1 MDKLFTS
8 TSKTYEASNNMH
20 SMQDGFKLLR
30 FIDNDLSN
38 YTKSALKLTAR
49 KSGNLIPSQLDEV
62 LGFHSSLRSQIILD
76 PFSCDKHKDLF
87 TEISAIELSNL
98 VSPTDLEILTKMTEQ
113 ARGLLSRTQIPSL
126 DFLTKITDSFDGT
139 LLITFRR
146 ESTIRPA
153 LDFLDASNI
162 SNVLVDSL
170 RRRNEQFA
178 DNNLIFGPI
187 HWYQE
192 SIISNPRGSHLFAI
206 MPAHIKFK
214 QPEMTSY
221 PDWFNFGKSPIF
233 RDLDSSLLVLSSDE
247 TEDVDNIEYATPVRW
262 IFANSSRERTSENQ
276 KLCRQIALANEKQV
290 FIDVDGEQDFVH
302 SVEVDGNN
310 SIRKIEI
317 SPRDLKI
324 GDYIILREGQ
334 SDTEVLYMKARE
346 LIGPNIDKIEVH
358 QQEWKDALKTLLLGS
373 DLKVLNRTLKDKGMK
388 SVNRLSDWT
397 DPNLRRPLRDDD
409 FAIILTHLGLNVDKY
424 LNSAS
429 ILKRTILQVA
439 VNFRHQLTAAIEKL
453 DGSALK
459 ESGTHVITSPV
470 DGVAN
475 LFISRVVGVSNEEAY
490 VETQRIRIPF
500 DQEGK
505 K

>member
-1 MDKLFTS
+1 MDKLFAS
-8 TSKTYEASNNMH
+8 TNKTYEACNNLH
-20 SMQDGFKLLR
+20 NLEDSFKLLR
-30 FIDNDLSN
+30 FIDNDLSS
-38 YTKSALKLTAR
+38 YAKSALKLTAR

-62 LGFHSSLRSQIILD
+62 LAFHSSLRSQIILD
-76 PFSCDKHKDLF
+76 PFSCEKHKDLF
-87 TEISAIELSNL
+87 TDISAIELGNL
-98 VSPTDLEILTKMTEQ
+98 VNSADLEILGKMSEQ
-113 ARGLLSRTQIPSL
+113 ARELLNRTQIPSL
-126 DFLTKITDSFDGT
+126 DFLTKIIDGFDGT

-146 ESTIRPA
+146 ESTIKAA
-153 LDFLDASNI
+153 LDFLDALSISNI
-162 SNVLVDSL
+162 LVDSL
-170 RRRNEQFA
+170 HRRHEQFA

-187 HWYQE
+187 HWYQD
-192 SIISNPRGSHLFAI
+192 SIISNPRGSQLFAI

-233 RDLDSSLLVLSSDE
+233 RDLDSSLLVLSSE
-247 TEDVDNIEYATPVRW
+247 ENEEIDNIEYATPVRW
-262 IFANSSRERTSENQ
+262 ISANSSRERMSENQ
-276 KLCRQIALANEKQV
+276 KLCRQIALANGKQV

-302 SVEVDGNN
+302 SVEINGDN

-346 LIGPNIDKIEVH
+346 LIGPNIEKIEAH
-358 QQEWKDALKTLLLGS
+358 QQEWKNELKMLLLRN
-373 DLKVLNRTLKDKGMK
+373 DLKVLNQTLKDKGMK
-388 SVNRLSDWT
+388 SINRLSDWT

-409 FAIILTHLGLNVDKY
+409 FAIILTHLGLDVEKY

-429 ILKRTILQVA
+429 LLKRTILQVA
-439 VNFRHQLTAAIEKL
+439 VNFRHQLTAVIEKL
-453 DGSALK
+453 NGQFLK

-475 LFISRVVGVSNEEAY
+475 LFISRVVGVSSEEAY
-490 VETQRIRIPF
+490 VDTQRIRIPF
-500 DQEGK
+500 EQEGK

>member
-1 MDKLFTS
+1 MDNHFTF
-8 TSKTYEASNNMH
+8 TNKIYEASNNLH
-20 SMQDGFKLLR
+20 SMENSFKLLR

-38 YTKSALKLTAR
+38 YAKSALKLTAR
-49 KSGNLIPSQLDEV
+49 KSGNFIPSQLDEV

-76 PFSCDKHKDLF
+76 PFSCDKHQDLF
-87 TEISAIELSNL
+87 TAISTIDLSNL
-98 VSPTDLEILTKMTEQ
+98 VNPADLETLTKMTEQ
-113 ARGLLSRTQIPSL
+113 ARVLLSRTQTPSL
-126 DFLTKITDSFDGT
+126 DFLTNMIDGFDGT

-146 ESTIRPA
+146 ESTIRAA
-153 LDFLDASNI
+153 LDFLEASNI

-170 RRRNEQFA
+170 HRRNEQFA

-192 SIISNPRGSHLFAI
+192 SILSNPRGSHLFAT

-233 RDLDSSLLVLSSDE
+233 RDLDSSLLVLNAEE
-247 TEDVDNIEYATPVRW
+247 TEDIDNIEYATPVRW
-262 IFANSSRERTSENQ
+262 ILANSSRERTSESQ
-276 KLCRQIALANEKQV
+276 KLCRQFALANEKQV

-302 SVEVDGNN
+302 SVEIDGGD

-324 GDYIILREGQ
+324 GDFIILREGQ

-346 LIGPNIDKIEVH
+346 IIGPDIDRIEAH
-358 QQEWKDALKTLLLGS
+358 QQEWKSALKALLLQS
-373 DLKVLNRTLKDKGMK
+373 DLKVLNRNLKDKGMK
-388 SVNRLSDWT
+388 SVNRLTDWT
-397 DPNLRRPLRDDD
+397 NPNLRRPLRDDD
-409 FAIILTHLGLNVDKY
+409 FAIILTYLGLDVDKY
-424 LNSAS
+424 LSSAS

-439 VNFRHQLTAAIEKL
+439 VNFRHQLTAAIENL
-453 DGSALK
+453 DGRLLK

-475 LFISRVVGVSNEEAY
+475 LFISRVVGISTEDGY

-500 DQEGK
+500 DKEGK
-505 K
+505 

>member
-1 MDKLFTS
+1 MNKLFTS
-8 TSKTYEASNNMH
+8 TNRTYEASNNLH
-20 SMQDGFKLLR
+20 TMQDSFKLLR

-38 YTKSALKLTAR
+38 YAKSALKLTAR
-49 KSGNLIPSQLDEV
+49 KSGNTIPSQLDEV
-62 LGFHSSLRSQIILD
+62 LGFHSSLRSQIMLD
-76 PFSCDKHKDLF
+76 PFSCEKHKELF
-87 TEISAIELSNL
+87 KDISAVELSNL
-98 VSPTDLEILTKMTEQ
+98 VSSTDLEVLNKMTEQ
-113 ARGLLSRTQIPSL
+113 ARILLNRTQIPSL
-126 DFLTKITDSFDGT
+126 DFLNKIIGSFDGT

-146 ESTIRPA
+146 ESTIRAA
-153 LDFLDASNI
+153 LDYLDTSGI
-162 SNVLVDSL
+162 LNVFVDSL
-170 RRRNEQFA
+170 HRPHEEFA

-192 SIISNPRGSHLFAI
+192 SIISNPRASHLFAI

-221 PDWFNFGKSPIF
+221 PDWFNFGKSPMF
-233 RDLDSSLLVLSSDE
+233 RDLDSSLLVLTTGE
-247 TEDVDNIEYATPVRW
+247 IEDIDNIEHTTPVRW
-262 IFANSSRERTSENQ
+262 IYANSSREKTSENQ
-276 KLCRQIALANEKQV
+276 KLCRQIALANNKQV

-302 SVEVDGNN
+302 SVEINLDG

-346 LIGPNIDKIEVH
+346 LIGPNIDKIETH
-358 QQEWKDALKTLLLGS
+358 QKEWKYALKALLLGS

-409 FAIILTHLGLNVDKY
+409 FAIILNHLGLDVDKY
-424 LNSAS
+424 LNSAT

-439 VNFRHQLTAAIEKL
+439 VNFRQQLTAAIENL
-453 DGSALK
+453 DGRTLK
-459 ESGTHVITSPV
+459 ESGTCVITSPV

-475 LFISRVVGVSNEEAY
+475 LFISRVVGVSPEEGY
-490 VETQRIRIPF
+490 VETQRIRLPF

>member
-1 MDKLFTS
+1 MNNLFTS
-8 TSKTYEASNNMH
+8 TNRTYEASNNLH
-20 SMQDGFKLLR
+20 TMQDSFKLLR

-38 YTKSALKLTAR
+38 YAKSALKLTAR

-76 PFSCDKHKDLF
+76 PFSCEKHNELF
-87 TEISAIELSNL
+87 TDISAIELSNL
-98 VSPTDLEILTKMTEQ
+98 VSSTDLEILKKMTEQ
-113 ARGLLSRTQIPSL
+113 ARILLNRTQIPSL
-126 DFLTKITDSFDGT
+126 DFLTKIIDSFDGR

-146 ESTIRPA
+146 ESTVKAA
-153 LDFLDASNI
+153 LDYLDASSI
-162 SNVLVDSL
+162 SDIFVDSL
-170 RRRNEQFA
+170 HRRHEEFS

-192 SIISNPRGSHLFAI
+192 SIISNPRASHLFAI
-206 MPAHIKFK
+206 IPAHIKFK

-221 PDWFNFGKSPIF
+221 PDWFNFGKSPMF
-233 RDLDSSLLVLSSDE
+233 RDLDSSLLVLSTEE
-247 TEDVDNIEYATPVRW
+247 TEDMDNIEYATPVRW
-262 IFANSSRERTSENQ
+262 NFANSSRVRTSENQ
-276 KLCRQIALANEKQV
+276 KLCRQIALANNKQV

-302 SVEVDGNN
+302 SVEIDGNS

-334 SDTEVLYMKARE
+334 SDTEVLYIKARE
-346 LIGPNIDKIEVH
+346 LIGPNIDKIEAH
-358 QQEWKDALKTLLLGS
+358 QQEWKNALKTLLLRS

-409 FAIILTHLGLNVDKY
+409 FAIILTHLGLDVDKY

-439 VNFRHQLTAAIEKL
+439 VNFRRQLTAAIEDL
-453 DGSALK
+453 DGSTLM
-459 ESGTHVITSPV
+459 ESGSHVITSPI

-475 LFISRVVGVSNEEAY
+475 LFISRVVGVSAEEGY

>member
-8 TSKTYEASNNMH
+8 TNKAYEASNNMH
-20 SMQDGFKLLR
+20 SMQDSFKLLR
-30 FIDNDLSN
+30 FIDNDLAN
-38 YTKSALKLTAR
+38 YSKSALKLTAR
-49 KSGNLIPSQLDEV
+49 KSGNLIPSRLDEV

-76 PFSCDKHKDLF
+76 PFSCDKHRDLF
-87 TEISAIELSNL
+87 QEISLIELGNL
-98 VSPTDLEILTKMTEQ
+98 VSPTDLEVLTKMTEQ
-113 ARGLLSRTQIPSL
+113 AKGLLSRTQIPSL
-126 DFLTKITDSFDGT
+126 DFLTKIVDSFDGT

-146 ESTIRPA
+146 ESTIRAA
-153 LDFLDASNI
+153 LDFLELSHF
-162 SNVLVDSL
+162 SNVSVDSL
-170 RRRNEQFA
+170 HRRSENFA

-221 PDWFNFGKSPIF
+221 PDWFNFGESPIF
-233 RDLDSSLLVLSSDE
+233 RDLDSSLLIFSSEE
-247 TEDVDNIEYATPVRW
+247 TEDIGNIEYTTPVRW
-262 IFANSSRERTSENQ
+262 ILANSSRERTSENQ
-276 KLCRQIALANEKQV
+276 KLCRQIALANGKQV
-290 FIDVDGEQDFVH
+290 FIDVDGDQDFVH
-302 SVEVDGNN
+302 SVEVDASG
-310 SIRKIEI
+310 SIRRIEI

-334 SDTEVLYMKARE
+334 SDTEALYMKARE
-346 LIGPNIDKIEVH
+346 LIGPNIDKIEAH
-358 QQEWKDALKTLLLGS
+358 QHEWKYALKRLLLKS

-388 SVNRLSDWT
+388 SVNRLTDWT

-409 FAIILTHLGLNVDKY
+409 FAIILTYLGLNVDKY

-439 VNFRHQLTAAIEKL
+439 VNFRHQLTAAIENL
-453 DGSALK
+453 DGNALT

-470 DGVAN
+470 DGIAN
-475 LFISRVVGVSNEEAY
+475 LFISRIVGVSTEEVY
-490 VETQRIRIPF
+490 VDTQRIRVPF

>member
-8 TSKTYEASNNMH
+8 TNKTYEASNNLH
-20 SMQDGFKLLR
+20 TMQDSFKLLR

-38 YTKSALKLTAR
+38 YAKSALKLTAR

-76 PFSCDKHKDLF
+76 PFSCEKHNALF
-87 TEISAIELSNL
+87 TDISAIELSNL
-98 VSPTDLEILTKMTEQ
+98 VSSTDLEILKKMTEQ
-113 ARGLLSRTQIPSL
+113 ARILLNRTQIPSL
-126 DFLTKITDSFDGT
+126 DFLTKIIDSFDGR

-146 ESTIRPA
+146 ESTVKAA
-153 LDFLDASNI
+153 LDYLDASSI
-162 SNVLVDSL
+162 SDIFVDSL
-170 RRRNEQFA
+170 HRRHEEFA

-192 SIISNPRGSHLFAI
+192 SIISNPRASHLFAV

-221 PDWFNFGKSPIF
+221 PDWFNFGKSPMF
-233 RDLDSSLLVLSSDE
+233 RDLDSSLLVLSTEE
-247 TEDVDNIEYATPVRW
+247 TEDMDNIEYATPVRW
-262 IFANSSRERTSENQ
+262 NFANSSRVRTSENQ
-276 KLCRQIALANEKQV
+276 KLCRQIALANNMQV

-302 SVEVDGNN
+302 SVEIDGNS

-334 SDTEVLYMKARE
+334 SDTEVLYIKARE
-346 LIGPNIDKIEVH
+346 LIGPNIDKIEAH
-358 QQEWKDALKTLLLGS
+358 QQEWKNALKTLLLRS

-388 SVNRLSDWT
+388 SVNRLNDWT

-409 FAIILTHLGLNVDKY
+409 FAIILTHLGLDVDKY
-424 LNSAS
+424 FNSAS

-439 VNFRHQLTAAIEKL
+439 VNFRRQLTAAIEDL
-453 DGSALK
+453 DGSNLM
-459 ESGTHVITSPV
+459 ESGSHVITSPI

-475 LFISRVVGVSNEEAY
+475 LFISRVVGVSAEEGY

>member
-1 MDKLFTS
+1 MDNHFTF
-8 TSKTYEASNNMH
+8 TNKIYEASNNLH
-20 SMQDGFKLLR
+20 SMENSFKLLR

-38 YTKSALKLTAR
+38 YAKSALKLTAR
-49 KSGNLIPSQLDEV
+49 KSGNFIPSQLDEV

-76 PFSCDKHKDLF
+76 PFSCDKHQDLF
-87 TEISAIELSNL
+87 TAISTIDLSNL
-98 VSPTDLEILTKMTEQ
+98 VNPADLETLTKMTEQ
-113 ARGLLSRTQIPSL
+113 ARVLLSRTQTPSL
-126 DFLTKITDSFDGT
+126 DFLTNIIDGFDGT

-146 ESTIRPA
+146 ESTIRAA
-153 LDFLDASNI
+153 LDFLEASNI

-170 RRRNEQFA
+170 HRRNEQFA

-192 SIISNPRGSHLFAI
+192 SILSNPRGSHLFAI

-233 RDLDSSLLVLSSDE
+233 RDLDSSLLVLNAE
-247 TEDVDNIEYATPVRW
+247 EIEDIDNIEYATPVRW
-262 IFANSSRERTSENQ
+262 ILANSSRERTSESQ
-276 KLCRQIALANEKQV
+276 KLCRQFALANEKQV

-302 SVEVDGNN
+302 SVEIDGGD

-324 GDYIILREGQ
+324 GDFIILREGQ

-346 LIGPNIDKIEVH
+346 IIGPDIDRIEAH
-358 QQEWKDALKTLLLGS
+358 QQEWKSALKALLLQS
-373 DLKVLNRTLKDKGMK
+373 DLKVLNRNLKDKGMK
-388 SVNRLSDWT
+388 SVNRLTDWT
-397 DPNLRRPLRDDD
+397 NPNLRRPLRDDD
-409 FAIILTHLGLNVDKY
+409 FAIILTYLGLDVDKY
-424 LNSAS
+424 LSSAS

-439 VNFRHQLTAAIEKL
+439 VNFRHQLTAAIENL
-453 DGSALK
+453 DGRLLK

-475 LFISRVVGVSNEEAY
+475 LFISRVVGISTEDGY

-500 DQEGK
+500 DKEGK
-505 K
+505 

>member
-1 MDKLFTS
+1 MNNLFTS
-8 TSKTYEASNNMH
+8 TNRTYEASNNLH
-20 SMQDGFKLLR
+20 TMQDSFKLLR

-38 YTKSALKLTAR
+38 YAKSALKLTAR

-76 PFSCDKHKDLF
+76 PFSCEKHNELF
-87 TEISAIELSNL
+87 TDISAIELSNL
-98 VSPTDLEILTKMTEQ
+98 VSSTDLEILKKMTEQ
-113 ARGLLSRTQIPSL
+113 ARILLNRTQIPSL
-126 DFLTKITDSFDGT
+126 DFLTKIIDSFDGR

-146 ESTIRPA
+146 ESTVKAA
-153 LDFLDASNI
+153 LDYLDASSI
-162 SNVLVDSL
+162 SNIFVDSL
-170 RRRNEQFA
+170 HRRHEEFA

-192 SIISNPRGSHLFAI
+192 SIISNPRASHLFAVI
-206 MPAHIKFK
+206 PAHIKFK

-221 PDWFNFGKSPIF
+221 PDWFNFGKSPMF
-233 RDLDSSLLVLSSDE
+233 RDLDSSLLVLSTEE
-247 TEDVDNIEYATPVRW
+247 TEDMDNIEYATPVRW
-262 IFANSSRERTSENQ
+262 IFANSSRVRTSENQ
-276 KLCRQIALANEKQV
+276 KLCRQIALANNKQV

-302 SVEVDGNN
+302 SVEIDGNG

-334 SDTEVLYMKARE
+334 SDTEVLYIKARE
-346 LIGPNIDKIEVH
+346 LIGSNIDKIEAH
-358 QQEWKDALKTLLLGS
+358 QQEWKNALKTLLLRS

-409 FAIILTHLGLNVDKY
+409 FAIILTHLGLDVDKY

-439 VNFRHQLTAAIEKL
+439 VNFRRQLTAAIEDL
-453 DGSALK
+453 DGSTLM
-459 ESGTHVITSPV
+459 ESGSHVITSPI

-475 LFISRVVGVSNEEAY
+475 LFISRVVGVSAEEGY

>member
-8 TSKTYEASNNMH
+8 TNRTYEASNNMH
-20 SMQDGFKLLR
+20 SMQDSFKLLR

-38 YTKSALKLTAR
+38 YAKAALKLTAR
-49 KSGNLIPSQLDEV
+49 KSGNQIPSQLDEV

-87 TEISAIELSNL
+87 NEISKIELKNL
-98 VSPTDLEILTKMTEQ
+98 VSYTDLEILRKMTEQ
-113 ARGLLSRTQIPSL
+113 ANELLSRTKIPSL
-126 DFLTKITDSFDGT
+126 DFLTKIIDGFEGT

-146 ESTIRPA
+146 ESTIRGA
-153 LDFLDASNI
+153 LDFLESLSI
-162 SNVLVDSL
+162 PNVLVDSL
-170 RRRNEQFA
+170 HRRNSQFV

-192 SIISNPRGSHLFAI
+192 TIVSNPRGSHLFAV
-206 MPAHIKFK
+206 MPAHIRFK

-233 RDLDSSLLVLSSDE
+233 RDLDSSLLLLSPE
-247 TEDVDNIEYATPVRW
+247 AEEDIDDIEYATPVRW
-262 IFANSSRERTSENQ
+262 IFANSSHERTSENQ
-276 KLCRQIALANEKQV
+276 KLCRQIALANQKQV

-302 SVEVDGNN
+302 SVEIDSDN

-334 SDTEVLYMKARE
+334 SDTEVLYLKARE
-346 LIGPNIDKIEVH
+346 LIGPNIDKIESD
-358 QQEWKDALKTLLLGS
+358 QQAWKNALKELLQRTN
-373 DLKVLNRTLKDKGMK
+373 LKELNRTLKDKGMK

-409 FAIILTHLGLNVDKY
+409 FAIILTHLGLDVDQY

-429 ILKRTILQVA
+429 VLKRTILQVA
-439 VNFRHQLTAAIEKL
+439 VNFRLQLTAAIESL

-459 ESGTHVITSPV
+459 ESGTLVISSPV

-475 LFISRVVGVSNEEAY
+475 LFISRVVGVSAEESY
-490 VETQRIRIPF
+490 VESQRIRIPF

>member
-1 MDKLFTS
+1 MDNLFTF
-8 TSKTYEASNNMH
+8 TNRTYEASNNLH
-20 SMQDGFKLLR
+20 TMQNSFKLLR

-38 YTKSALKLTAR
+38 YAKSALKLTAR
-49 KSGNLIPSQLDEV
+49 KSGNIIPSQLDEV

-98 VSPTDLEILTKMTEQ
+98 VSPSDLEILKKMTEQ
-113 ARGLLSRTQIPSL
+113 ARLLLNRTQIPSL
-126 DFLTKITDSFDGT
+126 AFLTKIIDSFDGT

-146 ESTIRPA
+146 ESTIRA
-153 LDFLDASNI
+153 ARDFLEV
-162 SNVLVDSL
+162 SNVSNVFVDSL
-170 RRRNEQFA
+170 HRRHEQFA

-192 SIISNPRGSHLFAI
+192 SIISNPRGSHLFAS

-214 QPEMTSY
+214 QPDMISY

-233 RDLDSSLLVLSSDE
+233 RDLDSSLLVLSSEE
-247 TEDVDNIEYATPVRW
+247 TEDIDDIEYTTPVRW
-262 IFANSSRERTSENQ
+262 IITNSSRERTGENQ
-276 KLCRQIALANEKQV
+276 KLCRQIALANGKQV

-302 SVEVDGNN
+302 SVEVDSNN
-310 SIRKIEI
+310 AIRKIEI

-346 LIGPNIDKIEVH
+346 LIGPNIDKIEAH
-358 QQEWKDALKTLLLGS
+358 QQEWKKALKTLLLGS
-373 DLKVLNRTLKDKGMK
+373 DLKALNRSLKDKGMK

-409 FAIILTHLGLNVDKY
+409 FAIILTHLGLEVDKY

-453 DGSALK
+453 DGNTLK
-459 ESGTHVITSPV
+459 ESGTHVINSPI

-475 LFISRVVGVSNEEAY
+475 LFISRVVGVSAEEGY

>member
-1 MDKLFTS
+1 MDKLFAS
-8 TSKTYEASNNMH
+8 TNKTYEACNNLH
-20 SMQDGFKLLR
+20 NLEDSFKLLR
-30 FIDNDLSN
+30 FIDNDLSS

-62 LGFHSSLRSQIILD
+62 LAFHSSLRSQVILD

-87 TEISAIELSNL
+87 TAISAIELGNL
-98 VSPTDLEILTKMTEQ
+98 VNSTDLEILGKMSEQ
-113 ARGLLSRTQIPSL
+113 ARVLLNRTQIPSL
-126 DFLTKITDSFDGT
+126 DFLTKIIDGFDGT

-146 ESTIRPA
+146 ESTIKAA
-153 LDFLDASNI
+153 LDFLDDLSI

-170 RRRNEQFA
+170 HRRHEQFA

-187 HWYQE
+187 HWYQD
-192 SIISNPRGSHLFAI
+192 SIISNPRGSQLFAI

-233 RDLDSSLLVLSSDE
+233 RDLDSSLLVLSSE
-247 TEDVDNIEYATPVRW
+247 ENEEIDNIEYSTPVRW
-262 IFANSSRERTSENQ
+262 ISTNSSRERTSENQ
-276 KLCRQIALANEKQV
+276 KLCRQIALANGKQV

-302 SVEVDGNN
+302 SVEINGDN

-346 LIGPNIDKIEVH
+346 LIGPNIDKIEAH
-358 QQEWKDALKTLLLGS
+358 QQEWKNELKMLLLRN
-373 DLKVLNRTLKDKGMK
+373 DLKVLNQTLKNKGMK
-388 SVNRLSDWT
+388 SINRLSDWT

-409 FAIILTHLGLNVDKY
+409 FAIILTHLGLDVDKY

-429 ILKRTILQVA
+429 LLKRTILQVA
-439 VNFRHQLTAAIEKL
+439 VNFRHQLTAVIENL
-453 DGSALK
+453 NGQFLK

-475 LFISRVVGVSNEEAY
+475 LFISRVVGVSSEEAY
-490 VETQRIRIPF
+490 VDTQRIRIPF
-500 DQEGK
+500 EQEGK

>member
-1 MDKLFTS
+1 MDKHFSS
-8 TSKTYEASNNMH
+8 TNKIYESSNNLH
-20 SMQDGFKLLR
+20 STDKSFKLLR
-30 FIDNDLSN
+30 YIDNELSN
-38 YTKSALKLTAR
+38 YAKSALKLSVR

-76 PFSCDKHKDLF
+76 PFTCDKHQDLF
-87 TEISAIELSNL
+87 AEISAIELSNL
-98 VSPTDLEILTKMTEQ
+98 VNPTDLETLTKMAEQ
-113 ARGLLSRTQIPSL
+113 ARVLLSRTQVPSL
-126 DFLTKITDSFDGT
+126 DFLTNMLNRFDGT

-146 ESTIRPA
+146 ESTIKAA
-153 LDFLDASNI
+153 LNFLEASNV

-170 RRRNEQFA
+170 HKRNEHFA

-192 SIISNPRGSHLFAI
+192 SVISNPRGSHLFAI

-221 PDWFNFGKSPIF
+221 PEWFNFGKSPIF
-233 RDLDSSLLVLSSDE
+233 RDLDSSLLILNSEE
-247 TEDVDNIEYATPVRW
+247 TEDVDNLEYATPVRW
-262 IFANSSRERTSENQ
+262 ILANSSRERTSESQ
-276 KLCRQIALANEKQV
+276 KLCRQFALANKKQV

-302 SVEVDGNN
+302 SVEIDVND

-324 GDYIILREGQ
+324 GDFIILREGQ

-346 LIGPNIDKIEVH
+346 IIGPSIEKIEAH
-358 QQEWKDALKTLLLGS
+358 QQEWKSALKALLLKS
-373 DLKVLNRTLKDKGMK
+373 DLKVLNRDLKDKGMK

-397 DPNLRRPLRDDD
+397 NPNLRRPLRDDD
-409 FAIILTHLGLNVDKY
+409 FAIILMYLGLDVDKY
-424 LNSAS
+424 INSAS

-439 VNFRHQLTAAIEKL
+439 VNFRHQLTAAIENL
-453 DGSALK
+453 DGKALK
-459 ESGTHVITSPV
+459 ESGTHVIASPV

-475 LFISRVVGVSNEEAY
+475 LFISRVVGISKEDGF
-490 VETQRIRIPF
+490 VETQKIRIPF
-500 DQEGK
+500 DQEGY
-505 K
+505 

>member
-1 MDKLFTS
+1 M
-8 TSKTYEASNNMH
+8 
-20 SMQDGFKLLR
+20 
-30 FIDNDLSN
+30 I
-38 YTKSALKLTAR
+38 
-49 KSGNLIPSQLDEV
+49 
-62 LGFHSSLRSQIILD
+62 
-76 PFSCDKHKDLF
+76 
-87 TEISAIELSNL
+87 
-98 VSPTDLEILTKMTEQ
+98 
-113 ARGLLSRTQIPSL
+113 
-126 DFLTKITDSFDGT
+126 
-139 LLITFRR
+139 
-146 ESTIRPA
+146 
-153 LDFLDASNI
+153 
-162 SNVLVDSL
+162 
-170 RRRNEQFA
+170 
-178 DNNLIFGPI
+178 
-187 HWYQE
+187 
-192 SIISNPRGSHLFAI
+192 
-206 MPAHIKFK
+206 
-214 QPEMTSY
+214 SY

-233 RDLDSSLLVLSSDE
+233 RDLDSSLLVLSSEE
-247 TEDVDNIEYATPVRW
+247 TEDIDDIEYTTPVRW
-262 IFANSSRERTSENQ
+262 IITNSSRERTGENQ
-276 KLCRQIALANEKQV
+276 KLCRQIALANGKQV

-302 SVEVDGNN
+302 SVEVDSNN
-310 SIRKIEI
+310 AIRKIEI

-346 LIGPNIDKIEVH
+346 LIGPNIDKIEAH
-358 QQEWKDALKTLLLGS
+358 QQEWKKALKTLLLGS

-409 FAIILTHLGLNVDKY
+409 FAIILTHLGLEVDKY

-453 DGSALK
+453 DGNTLK
-459 ESGTHVITSPV
+459 ESGTHVINSPI

-475 LFISRVVGVSNEEAY
+475 LFISRVVGVSAEEGY